1 MLINSSDILQV
12 NIFKLGHTYLQLV
25 QTLNLNLRLPL
36 VHPSHDIFRFA
47 ALLEFGEDTYRL
59 ATDAHRLVQRFDR
72 DSRSTSSR

>member
-1 MLINSSDILQV
+1 MLIDFSDILQV
-12 NIFKLGHTYLQLV
+12 NVFELGHTYPQIV
-25 QTLNLNLRLPL
+25 QILDLRLPL
-36 VHPSHDIFRFA
+36 VNPSHYISRFA